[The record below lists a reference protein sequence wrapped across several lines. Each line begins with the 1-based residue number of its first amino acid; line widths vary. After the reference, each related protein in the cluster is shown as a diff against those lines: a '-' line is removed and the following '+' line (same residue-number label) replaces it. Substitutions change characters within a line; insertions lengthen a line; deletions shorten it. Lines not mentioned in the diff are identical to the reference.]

1 MSSKPIVFT
10 VFTKPWT
17 MPLPELG
24 AFVQG
29 LGGDG
34 VELPV
39 RPGYQVEPEQVATGL
54 PAAAK
59 ILAAYGLAIRSVAGP
74 TDEPTIAACA
84 EAGVP
89 LIRICLAIPPDRPYL
104 AYEVAVRRAF
114 DRLVP
119 LLERYGVAI
128 GVQNH
133 SGRFVGTAMGLRR
146 LIEGYDPRQIG
157 AVWDPAHGALAGE
170 LPALALDIVWSHL
183 RLVNL
188 KNAYWRR
195 TNGVEAE
202 VAQYVPWWT
211 SGRQG
216 LCSWPQVAEE
226 LQQRQYTGTICLT
239 AEYSEHAAVDRL
251 IAQDLQFAKALLA

>member
-1 MSSKPIVFT
+1 MSSKPIAFT
-10 VFTKPWT
+10 VFTKPWK
-17 MPLPELG
+17 MPLPALG
-24 AFVQG
+24 AFVKG
-29 LGGDG
+29 LGCDG

-39 RPGYQVEPEQVATGL
+39 RPGYQVGPEQVAKGL

-59 ILAAYGLAIRSVAGP
+59 ILAECGLAIHSVAGP

-89 LIRICLAIPPDRPYL
+89 LIRICLAIPPDRRYL
-104 AYEVAVRRAF
+104 EYEVEVRREF

-133 SGRFVGTAMGLRR
+133 SGRFVANAMGLRH

-157 AVWDPAHGALAGE
+157 AVWDPAHGALDGE
-170 LPALALDIVWSHL
+170 IPELAIDIVWSHL

-195 TNGVEAE
+195 TNGAEAE
-202 VAQYVPWWT
+202 VAQYAPWWT

-216 LCSWPQVAEE
+216 LCSWPKVAAE
-226 LQQRQYTGTICLT
+226 LKQRQYGLGT
-239 AEYSEHAAVDRL
+239 
-251 IAQDLQFAKALLA
+251 K